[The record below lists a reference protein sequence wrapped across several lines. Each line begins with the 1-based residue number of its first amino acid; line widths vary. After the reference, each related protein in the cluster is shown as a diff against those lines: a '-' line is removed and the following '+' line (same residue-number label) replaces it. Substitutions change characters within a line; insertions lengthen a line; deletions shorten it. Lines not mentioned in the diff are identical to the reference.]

1 MLFGQSFWT
10 AHCWILVHPTVGS
23 PVYPGS
29 HEQRGVWLM
38 VVHKALLPQTPS
50 NLQTSTHWFFTQ
62 DFPESQS
69 VFSTHSKVLHSSLGS
84 PLVLAGQEQNGRWST
99 TEQLA
104 PLPQRPIQGS
114 THRPEKKYYRVFFHS
129 SL

>member
-1 MLFGQSFWT
+1 MTKLIQKKSLTDLNLLFALYDFNLREQTPKAHNILFGQSFRT

-38 VVHKALLPQTPS
+38 VVHLALLPQTPS
-50 NLQTSTHWFFTQ
+50 NLQTSTHWFLTQ

-69 VFSTHSKVLHSSLGS
+69 VFSTHSNVLYSILVKPLCYKSSH
-84 PLVLAGQEQNGRWST
+84 QN
-99 TEQLA
+99 
-104 PLPQRPIQGS
+104 
-114 THRPEKKYYRVFFHS
+114 
-129 SL
+129 